1 MKRLNTFFLLALFL
15 FPGAI
20 IAQPSFHVGFTTAV
34 NSTFVL
40 DKGLHSDPRYDAQAT
55 YKWAPVGFSFG
66 LDITKGFG
74 LQLES
79 IKAAEGQIYQMI
91 DIYQSVVGEHKFDLQ
106 YLQFPLLMRFMG
118 SGVKPARFNFQIGP
132 QLSILQKG
140 VESMYYAASTQQ
152 IPDGAEIPEGAI
164 LNDDGTYSVPEL
176 QSTVLMSKNAEN
188 ELQRFKDKELQLAFG
203 FGMDFDLLKY
213 FYLSAN
219 VRANYSFTDMRNS
232 DLLELIRSDN
242 LGSLLDNRANL
253 LVGVQ
258 IGLHWVIGGN
268 RSFKASKKE
277 VEEDIFR

>member
-1 MKRLNTFFLLALFL
+1 MKRLNIFFLLMLCL
-15 FPGAI
+15 SSGMV
-20 IAQPSFHVGFTTAV
+20 IAQPSFHIGLTTAM

-55 YKWAPVGFSFG
+55 YKWAPVGFSVG

-79 IKAAEGQIYQMI
+79 IQAAQGQVYQMI
-91 DIYQSVVGEHKFDLQ
+91 DIYHSVVGEHKFDLQ

-118 SGVKPARFNFQIGP
+118 GGVKPARFNFQIGP

-140 VESMYYAASTQQ
+140 VESMQYAASTQQ
-152 IPDGAEIPEGAI
+152 IPDGAEIPDGAV
-164 LNDDGTYSVPEL
+164 LNDDGTYSVPEM
-176 QSTVLMSKNAEN
+176 QSTVLMSKNAQD

-203 FGMDFDLLKY
+203 FGMDFDMMKY
-213 FYLSAN
+213 FYLSTN

-232 DLLELIRSDN
+232 DLLDLIRNDN

-268 RSFKASKKE
+268 RSFRASRKE
-277 VEEDIFR
+277 AKEDTPR